1 MKLVIFG
8 LAVSSSWG
16 NGHAVLWRAL
26 IRALG
31 ALGHHTVFFE
41 RDVPYYAQN
50 RDLIDLEG
58 GLLVLYDDWQEVVA
72 EAKRELASADAGMVT
87 SYCPDALAATE
98 LVLAAPILHLFYD
111 LDTPVTLS
119 QLAAGH
125 AVGYIGPDGLAPFDL
140 VLSYTGGAALSQ
152 LRSRLGA
159 KKVAPLYGS
168 VDPDYYHPAASEG
181 PRAALS
187 YLGTYAADR
196 QTALET
202 LFVEPSRHRPHY
214 RFIIG
219 GAQYP
224 ADFPWA
230 ANVFFWRH
238 VAACE
243 HPRFYASA
251 RLTLNVTRRAM
262 AEFGWCPSGRLFE
275 AAACGTPIISDWWEG
290 LDEFFAP
297 EREIIV
303 VRTTEDVLAA
313 FERNDTE
320 LSRIGAAARERVLT
334 AHTAARRAA
343 ELETLLSQLEE

>member
-26 IRALG
+26 IRAFG
-31 ALGHHTVFFE
+31 AIGHHTVFFE

-50 RDLIDLEG
+50 RDLTVLEG
-58 GLLVLYDDWQEVVA
+58 GRLVLYDDWAEVLS
-72 EAKRELASADAGMVT
+72 EAKRELGGADAGIVT

-98 LVLAAPILHLFYD
+98 VVLGAPALHVFYD

-119 QLAAGH
+119 QLAEGR
-125 AVGYIGPDGLAPFDL
+125 AVTYVGPDGLAPFDL
-140 VLSYTGGAALSQ
+140 VLSYTGGAALTG
-152 LRSRLGA
+152 LCNRLGA
-159 KKVAPLYGS
+159 KRVAPLYGS
-168 VDPDYYHPAASEG
+168 VDPDHYRPAVMEG
-181 PRAALS
+181 PRGALS

-196 QTALET
+196 QAALET
-202 LFVEPSRHRPHY
+202 LFVEPARSRPHD

-224 ADFPWA
+224 ADFPWG

-238 VAACE
+238 VAAHE

-251 RLTLNVTRRAM
+251 RSTLNVTRQAM
-262 AEFGWCPSGRLFE
+262 AALGWCPSGRLFE
-275 AAACGTPIISDWWEG
+275 AAACGTPIVSDWWEG

-297 EREIIV
+297 EREIII

-313 FERNDTE
+313 LERSDTE
-320 LSRIGAAARERVLT
+320 LSRIGTAARERVLT
-334 AHTAARRAA
+334 GHTAARRAA
-343 ELETLLSQLEE
+343 ELEMLLSRLEE

>member
-26 IRALG
+26 IRAFG
-31 ALGHHTVFFE
+31 AIGHHTVFFE

-50 RDLIDLEG
+50 RDLTVLEG
-58 GLLVLYDDWQEVVA
+58 GRLVLYDDWAEVLS
-72 EAKRELASADAGMVT
+72 EAKRELGGADAGIVT

-98 LVLAAPILHLFYD
+98 VVLGAPALHVFYD

-119 QLAAGH
+119 QLAEGR
-125 AVGYIGPDGLAPFDL
+125 AVTYVGPDGLAPFDL
-140 VLSYTGGAALSQ
+140 VLSYTGGAALTG
-152 LRSRLGA
+152 LCNRLGA
-159 KKVAPLYGS
+159 KRVAPLYGS
-168 VDPDYYHPAASEG
+168 VDPDHYRPAVMEG
-181 PRAALS
+181 PRGALS

-196 QTALET
+196 QAALET
-202 LFVEPSRHRPHY
+202 LFVEPARSRPHD

-224 ADFPWA
+224 ADFPWG

-238 VAACE
+238 VAAHE

-251 RLTLNVTRRAM
+251 RSTLNVTRQAM
-262 AEFGWCPSGRLFE
+262 AALGWCPSGRLFE
-275 AAACGTPIISDWWEG
+275 AAACGTPIVSDWWEG

-297 EREIIV
+297 EHEIII

-313 FERNDTE
+313 LERSDTE
-320 LSRIGAAARERVLT
+320 LSRIGTAARERVLT
-334 AHTAARRAA
+334 GHTAARRAA
-343 ELETLLSQLEE
+343 ELEMLLSRLEE